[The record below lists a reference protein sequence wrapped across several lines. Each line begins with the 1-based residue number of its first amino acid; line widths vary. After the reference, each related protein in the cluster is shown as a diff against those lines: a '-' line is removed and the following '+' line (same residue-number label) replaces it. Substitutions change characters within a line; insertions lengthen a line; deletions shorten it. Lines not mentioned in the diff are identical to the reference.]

1 MKEPE
6 NLTAASVT
14 RRSILGGMAAGATA
28 ALWPGT
34 LVAATTAQPAASNP
48 VRDVFA
54 AAQPGSMTLPF
65 ALKSPSGNVVLTI
78 SLAKG
83 CVTYAVSLNG
93 HEVIAA
99 SSLGL
104 KLDGAPRLDS
114 HFRLTKTSQTGHRGS
129 WNPPYGERGSFP
141 DNFNATEIEVQ
152 EEIPPGRR
160 LRIEFRAYDEGVAF
174 RYFVPAQ
181 PGLQSAVIS
190 DEVSE
195 FRLVDGAYGWWTHT
209 AQGNY
214 TRSLIADVP
223 GASER
228 PFLIELPDGLWA
240 AIGEAAQDDYPSM
253 FLASL
258 SSERHSLVGRLMGT
272 ADRRAPFASPW
283 RFILV
288 GEKPGDLLEHN
299 YLLQNL
305 CPPSRLASTNWI
317 VPGKVM
323 REMTLSTRGGR
334 ELVDFAASHNI
345 QYIEFDAGWYGDQDD
360 EAADATKVN
369 VDPRAINANSEYR
382 GLNLREVIGYAKS
395 KNIGV
400 ILYINH
406 IAMER
411 QLDAILPLYRQWGVA
426 GIKYGF
432 VNVHTQPWTS
442 LLYDAI
448 RKAGEHNL
456 FLDIHDEF
464 RPTGMSR
471 TYPHLLTQEG
481 IRGNEEFPSAAHST
495 TLPFTRMLAGAA
507 DYTYCWFDPRLKNTW
522 AHQMALAVV
531 LYSPLQFIY
540 WYDHPTAF
548 TVESKGMEWF
558 RELPTVWEDTKVLD
572 GRPGDFAAIARR
584 KGKNWFLG
592 VITNDRGRNMKLEL
606 DMLQPGQ
613 QYSAVIFSD
622 GNGPKDIQK
631 NQRSFKHGDVL
642 ELTLQPKG
650 GVAICFTQV

>member
-1 MKEPE
+1 
-6 NLTAASVT
+6 
-14 RRSILGGMAAGATA
+14 MAAGATA
-28 ALWPGT
+28 AFWPGP
-34 LVAATTAQPAASNP
+34 LVAAVGEQPAVSNP
-48 VRDVFA
+48 VHDAFA
-54 AAQPGSMTLPF
+54 AAKPGSMSLPF
-65 ALKSPSGNVVLTI
+65 ALTSPSGNVVLTI
-78 SLAKG
+78 SLTKG
-83 CVTYAVSLNG
+83 NVTYTVSLIG
-93 HEVIAA
+93 REVILA

-104 KLDGAPRLDS
+104 KLDGAPPLDS
-114 HFRLTKTSQTGHRGS
+114 HFKLTKTSQTEHRGS
-129 WNPPYGERGSFP
+129 WKPPYGERDNFP

-160 LRIEFRAYDEGVAF
+160 LRIEFRAYDEGIAF

-181 PGLQSAVIS
+181 PGLQSMVIT
-190 DEVSE
+190 DERSE
-195 FRLVDGAYGWWTHT
+195 FRLADGAYGWWTHT

-223 GASER
+223 GVNER
-228 PFLIELPDGLWA
+228 PFLIELSNGLWA

-258 SSERHSLVGRLMGT
+258 NSEHHSLVGKLMGT
-272 ADRRAPFASPW
+272 ADHHAPFSSPW

-288 GEKPGDLLEHN
+288 AEKPRHLLEHN

-317 VPGKVM
+317 LPGKVM

-334 ELVDFAASHNI
+334 ELVDFAASQNI

-360 EAADATKVN
+360 EAADATKIN
-369 VDPRAINANSEYR
+369 VAPQAINANPDYR
-382 GLNLREVIGYAKS
+382 GLNLREVIDYARS
-395 KNIGV
+395 KNIGT

-411 QLDAILPLYRQWGVA
+411 QLDVLLPLYRQWGVA

-432 VNVHTQPWTS
+432 VNVHTQPWTR

-448 RKAGEHNL
+448 KKAGEYRL

-548 TVESKGMEWF
+548 RTESTGMEWF
-558 RELPTVWEDTKVLD
+558 RELPTVWDDTKVLD
-572 GRPGDFAAIARR
+572 GHPGDFVAIARR
-584 KGKNWFLG
+584 KGKSWFLG
-592 VITNDRGRNMKLEL
+592 VITNDSGRDMKIDL

-613 QYSAVIFSD
+613 QYAGMIFSD
-622 GNGPKDIQK
+622 GSGPKDIQK
-631 NQRSFKHGDVL
+631 NQRSFQHGDVL
-642 ELTLQPKG
+642 KLTLQPRG
-650 GVAICFTQV
+650 GAAICFTQA